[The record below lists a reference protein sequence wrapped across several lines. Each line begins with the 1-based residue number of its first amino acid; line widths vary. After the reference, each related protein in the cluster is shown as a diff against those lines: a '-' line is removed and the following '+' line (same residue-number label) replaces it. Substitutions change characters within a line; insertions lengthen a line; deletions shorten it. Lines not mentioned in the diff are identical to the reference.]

1 MELNK
6 EARINFASTQ
16 YVPGFTRHSAGM
28 MFTHP
33 LQVVRIVSVSFKLAS
48 VPRPKALALSAEH
61 LITSFGF
68 MNRNLAVG
76 AWFGVSLKKC
86 NRSDRVRVADMISV
100 VAVVLE
106 FPAIG
111 AGVFLADAALPSG
124 RDKAVAV

>member
-1 MELNK
+1 MNK
-6 EARINFASTQ
+6 EARINFATTQ
-16 YVPGFTRHSAGM
+16 NIPRFAWHAAGM
-28 MFTHP
+28 IFTHP
-33 LQVVRIVSVSFKLAS
+33 LQIVRIVTASFKLAS
-48 VPRPKALALSAEH
+48 VPRPKARALSAEH
-61 LITSFGF
+61 LITAFGF